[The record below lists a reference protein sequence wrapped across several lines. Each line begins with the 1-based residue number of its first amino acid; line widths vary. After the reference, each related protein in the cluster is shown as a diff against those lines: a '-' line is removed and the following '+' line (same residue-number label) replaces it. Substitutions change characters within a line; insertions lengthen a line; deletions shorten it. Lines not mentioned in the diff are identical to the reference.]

1 MQLADLLTEHNAILF
16 ILLFSRITGVMATF
30 PFFSHMAIPVSL
42 KTALAFY
49 LTILFFP
56 DAQMLSQPQ
65 SGTMLLLMVLTEM
78 MIGLIAGVA
87 LQLIFAALGI
97 AGMQISMVMG
107 FSMASVVDPMT
118 GVNTPIVAQFLTLIA
133 VLTLLAFNG
142 HHLMLLFLSESLSH
156 IRLGAFYPTHG
167 MEAYLISGFAHMFMM
182 GFILSFP
189 IIALSIL
196 SDVIF
201 GMLMKTMPQFN
212 LLVVGFP
219 IKIFLSIVVLSVVLG
234 SMMAIFKR
242 EFMHLMAFLQHFW

>member
-1 MQLADLLTEHNAILF
+1 MQIVDFITENNAILF
-16 ILLFSRITGVMATF
+16 ILLFSRISGVMVSF
-30 PFFSHMAIPVSL
+30 PFFSHLSIPVTV

-49 LTILFFP
+49 LTLLFFP
-56 DAQMLSQPQ
+56 DAHLAHLPQ
-65 SGTMLLLMVLTEM
+65 SGTMVVLLVLTEL
-78 MIGLIAGVA
+78 MIGLIAGVV
-87 LQLIFAALGI
+87 LQLIFGALGI

-107 FSMASVVDPMT
+107 FSMASVMDPVT
-118 GVNTPIVAQFLTLIA
+118 GVSTPIIAQFLTLMGIMI
-133 VLTLLAFNG
+133 LLAFNG
-142 HHLMLLFLSESLSH
+142 HHLMLLFLGESITH
-156 IRLGAFYPTHG
+156 IGLGGFYPKHHLA
-167 MEAYLISGFAHMFMM
+167 EYLIDGFAHMFVM

-234 SMMAIFKR
+234 SMMTIFKR
-242 EFMHLMAFLQHFW
+242 EFLSAFEFLKHFW